1 MMTDYSL
8 RVGINISAY
17 QVSATWGTMP
27 DDERP
32 VVAVEQ
38 SSTGY
43 RTLIQRLSQTGHNP
57 FWRFLPLDV
66 YYRIYGV
73 FGNPTEDTI
82 PCKGKARPATRS
94 FAEW

>member
-8 RVGINISAY
+8 RVGIDISAY

-38 SSTGY
+38 STTGY
-43 RTLIQRLSQTGHNP
+43 RTLIQQ
-57 FWRFLPLDV
+57 
-66 YYRIYGV
+66 
-73 FGNPTEDTI
+73 
-82 PCKGKARPATRS
+82 
-94 FAEW
+94 